1 MKYEIG
7 MILETRVSGD
17 IEILGINKKIFKV
30 KFLEDGTIADVVAS
44 SISNRSVK
52 NYNRKSIFGIGVIG
66 YGKNKCCINKKIT
79 KEYRLWTDLL
89 RRCYAESH
97 LKKHRSKCYFGCIV
111 DERWHNF
118 QNFCEDLPKLKNY
131 DKWIEFGA
139 KKYHLDKDTIVKG
152 NKLYSLEN
160 CMFLD
165 VKTNCGQ
172 SAKNRN
178 STAITVCLYKIGVKV
193 FEGHLKEVGKI
204 LNLSYATVKARYYK
218 KIVVDG
224 FEIKKE

>member
-66 YGKNKCCINKKIT
+66 YGENKCCINKKIT

-118 QNFCEDLPKLKNY
+118 QNFCEDLSKLKNY

-178 STAITVCLYKIGVKV
+178 STAITVCLYKFGVKV

>member
-17 IEILGINKKIFKV
+17 IEILDINKKIFKI

-131 DKWIEFGA
+131 DKWIEEAFRYYS
-139 KKYHLDKDTIVKG
+139 KRYSTIV
-152 NKLYSLEN
+152 N
-160 CMFLD
+160 
-165 VKTNCGQ
+165 VKDISNI
-172 SAKNRN
+172 KDD
-178 STAITVCLYKIGVKV
+178 CLC
-193 FEGHLKEVGKI
+193 FF
-204 LNLSYATVKARYYK
+204 
-218 KIVVDG
+218 G
-224 FEIKKE
+224 FICNVWVELFSF